1 MSFAPI
7 PSQYDTLV
15 VLRAF
20 LLAILPS
27 GIEVV
32 RAQEN
37 SVSEPVGPDFVV
49 LTPLTRD
56 RISLDVTTYADCAFV
71 GSAAGT
77 TLTVPSV
84 RLGSVHPGAIL
95 LGTGIPVGTAIGAQ
109 ITGTPGGSGT
119 YAIAPALPSLVPT
132 SNLASGAALILQPI
146 RLTIQIDVHGP
157 ASGDNAAT
165 ITTLFRGDYA
175 GLWFVRQGYT
185 SVAPLYCGE
194 PRQMSF
200 TNAEEN
206 YEDRWSIDTVLQVN
220 QVVSPSQDFADNA
233 IVSPVP
239 ADIVLFGLHSTADF
253 TLASNSGF
261 VSALAA

>member
-7 PSQYDTLV
+7 PSQYDTFV

-49 LTPLTRD
+49 LTPLTRE

-77 TLTVPSV
+77 TLTVSSV

-119 YAIAPALPSLVPT
+119 YAIAPALPSFVPT

-165 ITTLFRGDYA
+165 ITTLFRSDYA

-185 SVAPLYCGE
+185 SIAPLYCGE

-233 IVSPVP
+233 IVSLLP
-239 ADIVLFGLHSTADF
+239 ADIVLLWLPSAADF
-253 TLASNSGF
+253 TIASNNGLIA
-261 VSALAA
+261 ALAA